1 MCCSQHFTTYYYKI
15 YIIYIN
21 TQNIQN
27 IHKSA
32 RFSSFPLSNPCTEQR
47 EKDVFVIFALL
58 QETKNSNLFDKNC
71 PLESVK
77 CHIQQEE
84 SWLGWIVNEQVN
96 YK

>member
-1 MCCSQHFTTYYYKI
+1 MCCSQHFTTYLLSLQNI
-15 YIIYIN
+15 H
-21 TQNIQN
+21 NIQN